1 MAISAI
7 HFLHDRIVG
16 DLLTH
21 QNAADLTPPAR
32 LRRLLKSS
40 VNIVNVVTRTYD
52 VYSVFES
59 IHYCKACGVTLTSQ
73 TILERCYWTH
83 IETEGWDQN
92 VTSEASVAPKRDTNN
107 RTQSRGSAGKNPRE
121 ILRCLVGPS

>member
-59 IHYCKACGVTLTSQ
+59 IHYFKACGVTLTSQ
-73 TILERCYWTH
+73 TILDRCYWTH
-83 IETEGWDQN
+83 IETEGAAQN
-92 VTSEASVAPKRDTNN
+92 ATIAASVAPN
-107 RTQSRGSAGKNPRE
+107 RPTINQAKSLESPAKH
-121 ILRCLVGPS
+121 

>member
-1 MAISAI
+1 MAIAAS
-7 HFLHDRIVG
+7 HLLHDRIVV

-83 IETEGWDQN
+83 IETEGSEQD
-92 VTSEASVAPKRDTNN
+92 VTSEASIAPKRDTNN
-107 RTQSRGSAGKNPRE
+107 RMQSR
-121 ILRCLVGPS
+121 